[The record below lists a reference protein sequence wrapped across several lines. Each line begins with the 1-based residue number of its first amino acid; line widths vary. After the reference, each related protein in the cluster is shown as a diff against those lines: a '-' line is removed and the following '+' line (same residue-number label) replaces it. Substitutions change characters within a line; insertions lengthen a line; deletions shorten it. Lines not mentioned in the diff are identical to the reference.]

1 MNSNKNYLF
10 NWFWRIMMYLNS
22 EADKLISENL
32 IWLKFP
38 LIKKSRN
45 LKVSNFLFLCSIFE
59 FLRFFLKKNKDLD

>member
-1 MNSNKNYLF
+1 
-10 NWFWRIMMYLNS
+10 MYLNS

-45 LKVSNFLFLCSIFE
+45 LKVSNFLFLYLNLNILF
-59 FLRFFLKKNKDLD
+59 